1 MLIFSGLS
9 IPLSS
14 ESTTS
19 FRYVYAQEF
28 PDTVNEQQ
36 LCVDGLSP
44 DPATGLCS
52 DGLLPPTGDLNNFS
66 QSASPEIQL
75 PGSQQLAIGQENG
88 SLEQQFPVNETT
100 GEFNQGQIASFLATG
115 DAAVTTGQEP
125 LCSDGLPPTAEG
137 TCPDGNAPISSPIDN
152 SEVSPPDAAVSTGQE
167 PLCSDGLPPTAEG
180 TCPDG
185 NAPISSPTDNSEVI
199 PSPAN
204 TATGSNQFGGA
215 TGGQSTT
222 CIGELAAELPQAR
235 KTLEEADLNAKDYV
249 RLLQAGGGIKQYPIS
264 NLYWFAKLYSDT
276 TYLEIR
282 DLNKVEH
289 PAMIAHFIPIFFG
302 LYKQAIDSY
311 MKRDYQ
317 NIPAEWMN
325 HFKSS
330 QDAKV
335 SLTGAQV
342 SIESAV
348 PAHIQGDMPKAFVQ
362 AYKSFVSKYCPNNP
376 PTLDYFRSSFFGP
389 AALKIFPESQAG
401 LFLELARIF
410 RPPGT
415 SIEQTQLGIRIGSEI
430 FNGLDINTVYK
441 WREQA
446 WEDAKKILKQ

>member
-1 MLIFSGLS
+1 
-9 IPLSS
+9 
-14 ESTTS
+14 
-19 FRYVYAQEF
+19 
-28 PDTVNEQQ
+28 
-36 LCVDGLSP
+36 
-44 DPATGLCS
+44 
-52 DGLLPPTGDLNNFS
+52 
-66 QSASPEIQL
+66 
-75 PGSQQLAIGQENG
+75 
-88 SLEQQFPVNETT
+88 LEQQFPVNETT

-115 DAAVTTGQEP
+115 
-125 LCSDGLPPTAEG
+125 
-137 TCPDGNAPISSPIDN
+137 
-152 SEVSPPDAAVSTGQE
+152 DAAVSTGQE